1 MWRLMF
7 CAAGIRVPRDRHQL
21 TRMTGFPADLLI
33 EVSEMAENLL
43 FRSAMEDK
51 YCFALPIPVRF

>member
-7 CAAGIRVPRDRHQL
+7 CAGGIRVPRDRHQL

-33 EVSEMAENLL
+33 EVSEMAEKPA
-43 FRSAMEDK
+43 F
-51 YCFALPIPVRF
+51 